1 MGNDTITI
9 GGIQFQS
16 NQVAGYKRENSGYKV
31 TLSDGSIFTYTDQSR
46 LYKEKEGTPKIFGT
60 NMEKG
65 ARGIKTIDISNCNI
79 DTIKGT
85 QGTDTFVLHNSNAI
99 DIDVSGDKGSKD
111 TILYDKFSYIRH
123 ARGDDDDHSAKF

>member
-65 ARGIKTIDISNCNI
+65 ARGIKTIDISNCDV

-85 QGTDTFVLHNSNAI
+85 SGTDIFVLKNSNAVHV
-99 DIDVSGDKGSKD
+99 DVTGDKGNKD
-111 TILYDKFSYIRH
+111 TILYDKFSFIH
-123 ARGDDDDHSAKF
+123 SAMGDDDDRATKF